1 MNIIKNLWTNYNLQ
15 DVWRSQHP
23 RTSQYTWR
31 NNLLKVQCRLDYS
44 LVSTELSA
52 LVTDSR
58 IVISTISH
66 HSEIP
71 FHLQSK
77 EYVQRGRGFW
87 KIYNSLL
94 SDERFTKIFWV
105 RYPSLKQ
112 STIIWMTKASTGIW
126 LKCRGEVSVFSIQNG
141 KTGNAEIPKGTS
153 NNKLIIWW
161 TS

>member
-1 MNIIKNLWTNYNLQ
+1 MQKVTGGDFNYALAPLDKTGRTSIERKKIVINQIKNLCCTNYDLQ

-94 SDERFTKIFWV
+94 SDERFAQDLSSKIPEFKTKHD
-105 RYPSLKQ
+105 YLDD
-112 STIIWMTKASTGIW
+112 
-126 LKCRGEVSVFSIQNG
+126 
-141 KTGNAEIPKGTS
+141 KGYD
-153 NNKLIIWW
+153 
-161 TS
+161 